1 MRWNKFQQLLLAVII
16 LLLAVCG
23 ARAMVLA
30 KQELW
35 SQPGIGDGMSDNS
48 SGDE

>member
-1 MRWNKFQQLLLAVII
+1 MPWSKSQQLLLAVII

-35 SQPGIGDGMSDNS
+35 SQVDMSNGMSDP
-48 SGDE
+48 GE